1 MRCFVRLTL
10 FILIFTAGGCMSKR
24 VNPAYRASAGE
35 INGLSGFFRMC
46 ERDVQSAIGVI
57 NARDLV
63 RNLTHLH
70 RMNYGGKK
78 YYLLERES
86 ITEMI
91 QAVTE
96 GVYSDFILVNSHG
109 LIVYTREND
118 QIFGQNV
125 NTSLKGSPLSHCFS
139 SVAEGVHLEDVSQF
153 PSASGLYSMFAA
165 SKVVDDES
173 GHGAFILQID
183 LERICGLIDEKTVI
197 IDESG
202 LYRASRRKDD
212 ILNSYPR
219 FHLLEG
225 SGLNSEGAETFTL
238 EGGVY
243 TCYAFHFNNLRWI
256 LIDEP

>member
-1 MRCFVRLTL
+1 MRSFKRLVLTFL
-10 FILIFTAGGCMSKR
+10 LLTAGACMSKR
-24 VNPAYRASAGE
+24 VNPVHTAPTGE
-35 INGLSGFFRMC
+35 INGLAGFFMMC
-46 ERDVQSAIGVI
+46 ERDVQ
-57 NARDLV
+57 NARGVVNNRELV

-96 GVYSDFILVNSHG
+96 GVYSDFILVNGHG
-109 LIVYTREND
+109 LVVYTREND

-125 NTSLKGSPLSHCFS
+125 NTSLKGSPLSRCFS
-139 SVAEGVHLEDVSQF
+139 SVADGVHLEDVSQF
-153 PSASGLYSMFAA
+153 PSSSGLYCMFAA
-165 SKVVDDES
+165 SRVMDDES
-173 GHGAFILQID
+173 AHGAFILQID

-197 IDESG
+197 IDSDG
-202 LYRASRRKDD
+202 LYRVSRKKDE
-212 ILNSYPR
+212 ILSSYPR
-219 FHLLEG
+219 IHMLKG
-225 SGLNSEGAETFTL
+225 SWLNSEGAVRFTL

-243 TCYAFHFNNLRWI
+243 TCYPFHFKNLDWT